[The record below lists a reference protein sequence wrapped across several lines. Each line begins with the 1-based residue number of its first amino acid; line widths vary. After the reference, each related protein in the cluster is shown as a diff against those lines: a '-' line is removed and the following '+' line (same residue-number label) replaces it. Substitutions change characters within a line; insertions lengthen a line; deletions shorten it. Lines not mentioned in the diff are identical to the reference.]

1 MSELIVL
8 AFKDEATA
16 LEARRELINL
26 QKQHLI
32 ALADAAMVTRREDGK
47 VKIKQA
53 YDLVGVGALGGAFWG
68 MLIGLFFF
76 MPWLGMAIGAIT
88 GAIAGKLSD
97 FGISDDFI
105 KEVGESVQPGQAAL
119 FLMVHEMTEDRVL
132 PELAK
137 FQPTILRTN
146 LSQENE
152 AKLKQA
158 LGVFDDEEEPTA
170 AAL

>member
-1 MSELIVL
+1 MSELIVM

-16 LEARRELINL
+16 LQARQELIEM
-26 QKQHLI
+26 QKQQLI

-53 YDLVGVGALGGAFWG
+53 HDLVGVGALGGAFWG

-97 FGISDDFI
+97 YGISDDFI
-105 KEVGESVQPGQAAL
+105 KEVGETIQPGQAAI
-119 FLMVHEMTEDRVL
+119 FLMVNQMTEDRVL

-158 LGVFDDEEEPTA
+158 LGVFDDEGEPA
-170 AAL
+170 AAA